1 MKNQKVVRGVDRAIV
16 AQEIADK
23 EIQIKD
29 NKM

>member
-16 AQEIADK
+16 APAIADK